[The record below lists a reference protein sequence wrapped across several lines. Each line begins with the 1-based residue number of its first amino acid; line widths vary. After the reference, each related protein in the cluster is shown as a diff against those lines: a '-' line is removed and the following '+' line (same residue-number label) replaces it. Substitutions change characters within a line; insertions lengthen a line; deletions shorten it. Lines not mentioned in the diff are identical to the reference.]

1 MEQLSLD
8 GSLPISGPCLK
19 KKVLPV
25 FCIGIL
31 SFPPYGSDPTGHR
44 LVGNLSSVR
53 DLGKNRKKDS
63 EQVGMTEG
71 DKKDF
76 AA

>member
-1 MEQLSLD
+1 VFKEK
-8 GSLPISGPCLK
+8 GSSS
-19 KKVLPV
+19 

-31 SFPPYGSDPTGHR
+31 SFP

>member
-1 MEQLSLD
+1 M
-8 GSLPISGPCLK
+8 CLK

-31 SFPPYGSDPTGHR
+31 SFP
-44 LVGNLSSVR
+44 LVGNLSSLR
-53 DLGKNRKKDS
+53 DIGNNRKKDS
-63 EQVGMTEG
+63 EPILDKTRTRVEMTEG
-71 DKKDF
+71 DKKEF

>member
-8 GSLPISGPCLK
+8 GSLPISGQCLK
-19 KKVLPV
+19 KKVVLV

-31 SFPPYGSDPTGHR
+31 SFP